1 MYNES
6 NWLCNYLD
14 GCRKYTNEI
23 LHLDYVKDTKEV
35 MFNSTKTE
43 RENIRA
49 RYSAKVPD
57 ALTNQ
62 IPDRRKKEEAII
74 HHAERKQARTELF
87 PAGIFMQL
95 YIIATMMVNTVIKS
109 MFVTSMA
116 ENYIALIHM
125 FKVGKHIRINN
136 LFLLQLQTK
145 LDYIKSSW
153 LYQTLLGQQQREKQD
168 IVRNVISQ

>member
-6 NWLCNYLD
+6 WLCNYLD

-23 LHLDYVKDTKEV
+23 LRLDYVKDIKEV

-49 RYSAKVPD
+49 RYSAKVAD

-62 IPDRRKKEEAII
+62 FPDRRKKAEAII

-95 YIIATMMVNTVIKS
+95 HIIATMMVNTVNKS

-116 ENYIALIHM
+116 ENCIALTCL
-125 FKVGKHIRINN
+125 KWGKHIRINN

-168 IVRNVISQ
+168 IVINVINQ

>member
-6 NWLCNYLD
+6 WLCNYLD

-23 LHLDYVKDTKEV
+23 LHLDYVKDIKEV

-43 RENIRA
+43 RQNIRA

-62 IPDRRKKEEAII
+62 FPDRRKKEEAII
-74 HHAERKQARTELF
+74 HHAERKQSRTELF

-116 ENYIALIHM
+116 ENYIALTCL
-125 FKVGKHIRINN
+125 KWGKHIRINN
-136 LFLLQLQTK
+136 LVLLQLQTK

-153 LYQTLLGQQQREKQD
+153 LYQTLLGQQ
-168 IVRNVISQ
+168 

>member
-23 LHLDYVKDTKEV
+23 LHLDYVKDIKEV

-43 RENIRA
+43 REKIRA

-62 IPDRRKKEEAII
+62 FPDRRKKEEAII

-116 ENYIALIHM
+116 ENYIALICLKWVNTSELTNYSSYS
-125 FKVGKHIRINN
+125 FRPNSITSNPAG
-136 LFLLQLQTK
+136 
-145 LDYIKSSW
+145 YIKHYWVSSKEKGK
-153 LYQTLLGQQQREKQD
+153 TL
-168 IVRNVISQ
+168 

>member
-6 NWLCNYLD
+6 WLCNYLD

-23 LHLDYVKDTKEV
+23 LHLDYVKDIKEV

-62 IPDRRKKEEAII
+62 FPDRRKK
-74 HHAERKQARTELF
+74 RKL
-87 PAGIFMQL
+87 L
-95 YIIATMMVNTVIKS
+95 YIMLRGGKPEQNSSQQVFLCN
-109 MFVTSMA
+109 
-116 ENYIALIHM
+116 
-125 FKVGKHIRINN
+125 FK
-136 LFLLQLQTK
+136 
-145 LDYIKSSW
+145 
-153 LYQTLLGQQQREKQD
+153 
-168 IVRNVISQ
+168 

>member
-6 NWLCNYLD
+6 WLCNYLD

-23 LHLDYVKDTKEV
+23 LHLDYVKDIKEV

-62 IPDRRKKEEAII
+62 FPDRRKKEEAII

-109 MFVTSMA
+109 MFVT
-116 ENYIALIHM
+116 
-125 FKVGKHIRINN
+125 
-136 LFLLQLQTK
+136 
-145 LDYIKSSW
+145 
-153 LYQTLLGQQQREKQD
+153 
-168 IVRNVISQ
+168 

>member
-1 MYNES
+1 M
-6 NWLCNYLD
+6 D

-23 LHLDYVKDTKEV
+23 LHLDYVKDIKEV
-35 MFNSTKTE
+35 MFNSTKTG
-43 RENIRA
+43 RKNIRA

-57 ALTNQ
+57 AQTNKF
-62 IPDRRKKEEAII
+62 PDRQKKEEAIM

-109 MFVTSMA
+109 MFVTLMA
-116 ENYIALIHM
+116 ENYIALTCL
-125 FKVGKHIRINN
+125 KWGKHIRTNN

-153 LYQTLLGQQQREKQD
+153 LYQTLLGQQQRENQD